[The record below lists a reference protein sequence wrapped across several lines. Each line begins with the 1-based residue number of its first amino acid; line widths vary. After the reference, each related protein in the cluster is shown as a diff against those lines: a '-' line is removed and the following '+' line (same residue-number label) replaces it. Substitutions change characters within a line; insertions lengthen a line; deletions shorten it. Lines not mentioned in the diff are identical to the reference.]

1 MSAGRAP
8 ASVQPVSPARSAQ
21 PAPSAPSAR
30 SAQPARSTQ
39 PARSARFRGGAAR
52 VASGSRTSPAP
63 SWRRSAAAVVLP
75 VVGAAVVA
83 GCAVIPA
90 MPGPTPTGF
99 VPSEVPQ
106 PTPTETGNLSPDG
119 FDAAQR
125 MAVRIRNVGCGSVS
139 TGSGFAVDDQ
149 VLITN
154 RHVVAESAELQLST
168 YDGRDI
174 AATTAS
180 TAELA
185 DLAIV
190 RTTDDLPAVPELA
203 ESDPAPGD
211 TVTVVGYPQ
220 GGRLTVTSGRV
231 IGGTTDPLN
240 ENLGEVLVT
249 DAEVEP
255 GSSGSAVLD
264 AEGRVVGVVY
274 AKNSLNQS
282 FIVPVST
289 LRMMLEDTDA
299 FVDAPSCSG

>member
-1 MSAGRAP
+1 MTAGPGRSPRAHRRHP
-8 ASVQPVSPARSAQ
+8 TAAWRAGVAGSGPAARGGRTPAAASVLASVV
-21 PAPSAPSAR
+21 
-30 SAQPARSTQ
+30 
-39 PARSARFRGGAAR
+39 AACLL
-52 VASGSRTSPAP
+52 AGCG
-63 SWRRSAAAVVLP
+63 VLP
-75 VVGAAVVA
+75 E
-83 GCAVIPA
+83 

-99 VPSEVPQ
+99 VPSEVPRPV
-106 PTPTETGNLSPDG
+106 PTATGNLSPDG

-139 TGSGFAVDDQ
+139 TGSGFAIDAQ
-149 VLITN
+149 TLITN

-190 RTTDDLPAVPELA
+190 RTTEDLPAVPELA
-203 ESDPAPGD
+203 EADPAPGD
-211 TVTVVGYPQ
+211 MVSVIGYPQ
-220 GGRLTVTSGRV
+220 GGRLTVTSGQV

-264 AEGRVVGVVY
+264 ADGRVVGVVY

-289 LRMMLEDTDA
+289 LRTMLTDTGA
-299 FVDAPSCSG
+299 FVDAPSCEG

>member
-1 MSAGRAP
+1 MTPVGVPAARARRR
-8 ASVQPVSPARSAQ
+8 A
-21 PAPSAPSAR
+21 SAR
-30 SAQPARSTQ
+30 
-39 PARSARFRGGAAR
+39 
-52 VASGSRTSPAP
+52 VL
-63 SWRRSAAAVVLP
+63 AAAVV
-75 VVGAAVVA
+75 GAVLA
-83 GCAVIPA
+83 GCAYVPRL
-90 MPGPTPTGF
+90 PGPTPTDL
-99 VPSEVPQ
+99 VPSEVPR
-106 PTPTETGNLSPDG
+106 PTPTDTGNLSPDG

-139 TGSGFAVDDQ
+139 TGSGFAIDART
-149 VLITN
+149 LITN

-180 TAELA
+180 TATLA
-185 DLAIV
+185 DLAVV

-203 ESDPAPGD
+203 PTDPAPGD
-211 TVTVVGYPQ
+211 TVTVVGYPE

-249 DAEVEP
+249 DAPVEP

-264 AEGRVVGVVY
+264 ADGRVVGVVY
-274 AKNSLNQS
+274 AKNTLDQS

-289 LRMMLEDTDA
+289 LRTMLADAGA
-299 FVDAPSCSG
+299 FVDAPSCVG